1 MSRHPVLRLAA
12 LALAAAP
19 AVALIPAT
27 SASASAQAV
36 SCTTTKYNTVGRIDC
51 SGSGEVRI
59 VIDCKAPQITDYT
72 GPYTRFNGSITL
84 YGECNFGINSVSYQ
98 ARA

>member
-1 MSRHPVLRLAA
+1 MSRPSALRLAA

-19 AVALIPAT
+19 VLALLPA
-27 SASASAQAV
+27 AAAEASAQAV

-59 VIDCKAPQITDYT
+59 VVDCKAPQISDYV
-72 GPYTRFNGSITL
+72 GPYTRFSGSVTL
-84 YGECNFGINSVSYQ
+84 YGECKFGINSVSYQ
-98 ARA
+98 AR